1 MSVGAPVFWRRLWRA
16 AQLGVFL
23 LLAAM
28 LVRLYVQ
35 VARVHGDLLPAWP
48 YYKMPD
54 ADFTN
59 IWAAG
64 ALARAGRLATLYSP
78 AAFNGWKEALL
89 GRVIERGDW
98 IYPPG
103 ILPFGA
109 LLSWLPLPVAFWG
122 WNAAS
127 LAGIILVLRRARLGW
142 AVIALT
148 IVSPAEYRC
157 LALGQL
163 GGIFGCFALAGL
175 LLARENPVFSGILLG
190 LVTLKPQPGV
200 IVPVAWAAARYW
212 RALLAGAVI
221 AAVLAVIPLLWFGP
235 QSWALFFTEAGPAAR
250 AILQARFPQ
259 TYQLN
264 GVSIF
269 WMCRSLGLGNAVSY
283 AVQAAGALA
292 AIVLVFLAW
301 RRGGDRVVLS
311 CFTIFLSLFVMPYA
325 YNTDMVGYTAA
336 LATLAARQGWKISLG
351 DGLLWLWPG
360 YVTVLTYVTGFLA
373 TPLVVAAAALLAWRQ
388 LQAAPQQPPL

>member
-1 MSVGAPVFWRRLWRA
+1 MTGGAPGSLRRSWRVV
-16 AQLGVFL
+16 QLALFMV
-23 LLAAM
+23 LAAM

-35 VARVHGDLLPAWP
+35 VAQVHGDILAAWP

-64 ALARAGRLATLYSP
+64 ALARTGHLGTLYSP
-78 AAFNGWKEALL
+78 PAFQAWKESLL

-103 ILPFGA
+103 VLPAGA
-109 LLSWLPLPVAFWG
+109 LLSWLPLPVAFWA

-127 LAGIILVLRRARLGW
+127 LVAMILVLRRAGLGW
-142 AVIALT
+142 AVVALT

-163 GGIFGCFALAGL
+163 GGMFGCFALAGL
-175 LLARENPVFSGILLG
+175 LLAREKPVFSGILLG
-190 LVTLKPQPGV
+190 LVTLKPQSGV
-200 IVPVAWAAARYW
+200 IVPAAWLAARCW
-212 RALLAGAVI
+212 PALLAGAGT

-235 QSWALFFTEAGPAAR
+235 QSWVLFVTQAGPAAR

-269 WMCRSLGLGNAVSY
+269 WMCRSLGLGNGVSY
-283 AVQAAGALA
+283 GVQAGGALA
-292 AIVLVFLAW
+292 ASFLVFWAW
-301 RRGGDRVVLS
+301 RGGGDRVVLAG
-311 CFTIFLSLFVMPYA
+311 FTMFLSLFVMPYA

-336 LATLAARQGWKISLG
+336 LVALAARRGWRISLG

-373 TPLVVAAAALLAWRQ
+373 TPLVVAAAALIAWRQ
-388 LQAAPQQPPL
+388 LKAAPLPNPR